1 MDASEWIIPN
11 FFTILNF
18 KKFNGH
24 ALQLYNLNKSL
35 SDIKTSSYLIK
46 RSGILL
52 KYIIIMI
59 ITISKYILCI
69 YIYIISNKYKIKK
82 KNIGDTEPFI
92 KKYNMDFEELSD
104 IQKKINPIMTISL
117 SNNDIFP
124 TIRESISH
132 KRTSDEESLIVVACL
147 LSRTPNLG
155 GLARTCEI
163 FNVKEL
169 VIANLNQVKDK
180 EFQNLSVSAENWI
193 TITEVLYY
201 YINNDSEIFVI
212 INLTQSL

>member
-69 YIYIISNKYKIKK
+69 YIYNK
-82 KNIGDTEPFI
+82 
-92 KKYNMDFEELSD
+92 
-104 IQKKINPIMTISL
+104 
-117 SNNDIFP
+117 
-124 TIRESISH
+124 
-132 KRTSDEESLIVVACL
+132 
-147 LSRTPNLG
+147 
-155 GLARTCEI
+155 
-163 FNVKEL
+163 
-169 VIANLNQVKDK
+169 
-180 EFQNLSVSAENWI
+180 
-193 TITEVLYY
+193 
-201 YINNDSEIFVI
+201 
-212 INLTQSL
+212 

>member
-69 YIYIISNKYKIKK
+69 YIYI
-82 KNIGDTEPFI
+82 
-92 KKYNMDFEELSD
+92 
-104 IQKKINPIMTISL
+104 
-117 SNNDIFP
+117 
-124 TIRESISH
+124 
-132 KRTSDEESLIVVACL
+132 
-147 LSRTPNLG
+147 
-155 GLARTCEI
+155 
-163 FNVKEL
+163 
-169 VIANLNQVKDK
+169 
-180 EFQNLSVSAENWI
+180 
-193 TITEVLYY
+193 
-201 YINNDSEIFVI
+201 
-212 INLTQSL
+212 

>member
-59 ITISKYILCI
+59 IIISKYILCI
-69 YIYIISNKYKIKK
+69 YIYNK
-82 KNIGDTEPFI
+82 
-92 KKYNMDFEELSD
+92 
-104 IQKKINPIMTISL
+104 
-117 SNNDIFP
+117 
-124 TIRESISH
+124 
-132 KRTSDEESLIVVACL
+132 
-147 LSRTPNLG
+147 
-155 GLARTCEI
+155 
-163 FNVKEL
+163 
-169 VIANLNQVKDK
+169 
-180 EFQNLSVSAENWI
+180 
-193 TITEVLYY
+193 
-201 YINNDSEIFVI
+201 
-212 INLTQSL
+212 

>member
-104 IQKKINPIMTISL
+104 IQKKINPIMTINL

>member
-1 MDASEWIIPN
+1 
-11 FFTILNF
+11 
-18 KKFNGH
+18 
-24 ALQLYNLNKSL
+24 
-35 SDIKTSSYLIK
+35 
-46 RSGILL
+46 
-52 KYIIIMI
+52 
-59 ITISKYILCI
+59 
-69 YIYIISNKYKIKK
+69 
-82 KNIGDTEPFI
+82 
-92 KKYNMDFEELSD
+92 MDFEELSD